1 MKYTRSE
8 AKQWTRD
15 SLRGYSVTTT
25 TALKADLELDI
36 AGIRSNVERYLALP
50 GVNGLYIGSLYQEFW
65 TQTLDERKLVT
76 ETMLTEA
83 NGRVPTIVNVSHTS
97 YKDTI
102 DLAKHAQSCGADLV
116 MVWPPYY
123 GPRNDDGI
131 LDFYKMIAD
140 NVDIGLCAYSATFA
154 ELGFYITP
162 QLMTKIAEIET
173 VVAVKEASFSLDRF
187 SAMMQAAGHLVEV
200 SAPLEEYYFFGKT
213 AFPDVTPKFI
223 IGSSR
228 PIYMQTAEKPN
239 CAEFWA
245 AIESNDMNAARQSL
259 DRILRVANE
268 LHSKYLAKGTHHA
281 TLMKY
286 ISSLYG
292 FAAGPVRPP
301 LTMPTEAEKENARLV
316 LKSNGLLPDDW
327 MQQAAE

>member
-1 MKYTRSE
+1 MK
-8 AKQWTRD
+8 D
-15 SLRGYSVTTT
+15 NLRGYSVTTT
-25 TALKADLELDI
+25 TALKPDLELDI
-36 AGIRSNVERYLALP
+36 EGIRSNVDRYLALP

-65 TQTLDERKLVT
+65 TQTLEERKRVT

-131 LDFYKMIAD
+131 LGYYKKVAD
-140 NVDIGLCAYSATFA
+140 SLDIGLCAYSATFA

-162 QLMTKIAEIET
+162 ELMAKIAEIET

-187 SAMMQAAGHLVEV
+187 SAMMQTAGHLVEV

-213 AFPDVTPKFI
+213 AFPEVTPKFI

-245 AIESNDMNAARQSL
+245 AIESDDMDAARKSL
-259 DRILRVANE
+259 DKILRVANE

-286 ISSLYG
+286 ITSLYG

-301 LTMPTEAEKENARLV
+301 LTMPTEAEKENARNV
-316 LKSNGLLPDDW
+316 LAANGLLPSE
-327 MQQAAE
+327 QILHAAQ

>member
-8 AKQWTRD
+8 AKQWVRD
-15 SLRGYSVTTT
+15 NMRGYSVTTT
-25 TALKADLELDI
+25 TALKPDLELDL
-36 AGIRSNVERYLALP
+36 AGTRANVNRYLALP
-50 GVNGLYIGSLYQEFW
+50 GVKGLYIGSLYQEFW
-65 TQTLDERKLVT
+65 TQTLDERKAVT

-83 NGRVPTIVNVSHTS
+83 NGRVPVIVNITHTS
-97 YKDTI
+97 YKDAI
-102 DLAKHAQSCGADLV
+102 DLAKHAQSCGADLL
-116 MVWPPYY
+116 MCWPPYY
-123 GPRNDDGI
+123 GPRNDEGV
-131 LDFYKMIAD
+131 LAFYKRLAD
-140 NVDIGLCAYSATFA
+140 SLDIGICAYSATFS

-162 QLMTKIAEIET
+162 ALMAKIAEIET

-187 SAMMQAAGHLVEV
+187 SAMMQAAGHLVQV
-200 SAPLEEYYFFGKT
+200 SAPLEEYYYFGKA
-213 AFPDVTPKFI
+213 AFPDVTPNFI

-228 PIYMQTAEKPN
+228 PIYMQTEERPN

-245 AIESNDMNAARQSL
+245 AIERNDLAAARAPL

-286 ISSLYG
+286 ITSLYG

-301 LTMPTEAEKENARLV
+301 LTMPTEAEMANARQV
-316 LKSNGLLPDDW
+316 LFENGLLPHDKLL
-327 MQQAAE
+327 AAE